1 MTEQLSL
8 SHMEKGC
15 EVEDSNVT
23 NIKKQILGGNVS
35 GTSGWFRIISFFF
48 LPLLFVCGTQKLTG
62 LFFFF
67 FSPAAAAAKSLQL
80 CLTLC
85 HPIDLLLLIKNLSL
99 LPIH

>member
-35 GTSGWFRIISFFF
+35 GTSGWFRITSFFF
-48 LPLLFVCGTQKLTG
+48 LPLLFVCGAQKLTG
-62 LFFFF
+62 LFFF
-67 FSPAAAAAKSLQL
+67 S
-80 CLTLC
+80 
-85 HPIDLLLLIKNLSL
+85 LLLLLLLLSCFSCV
-99 LPIH
+99 